1 MLHDNQTGIIQMKL
15 PVLSSETLPH
25 IRVSV
30 RVVRLSLHKLNTPKT
45 EKQITMGFGGVL
57 YHFLPEYVLKMCLS
71 QKTLKLVLENVFN
84 RKTVKYCDILSLLYL
99 MLPLHWTTF
108 SPRPYHVLKI
118 PERGEDGVK
127 MKQFRI
133 SKFPLRPYYV
143 SATSLLRPH
152 HVLTT
157 SFTFPLRPQYALTK
171 FIPFPLRP
179 CYVLTKT
186 KQFITRANYVS
197 STF

>member
-1 MLHDNQTGIIQMKL
+1 MTYQGVQTYTLVCIVVAHLLCTGYSSTL
-15 PVLSSETLPH
+15 PV
-25 IRVSV
+25 
-30 RVVRLSLHKLNTPKT
+30 
-45 EKQITMGFGGVL
+45 
-57 YHFLPEYVLKMCLS
+57 
-71 QKTLKLVLENVFN
+71 
-84 RKTVKYCDILSLLYL
+84 
-99 MLPLHWTTF
+99 MLRLHWTTF

-118 PERGEDGVK
+118 PERGEDGFK
-127 MKQFRI
+127 IKQFRI
-133 SKFPLRPYYV
+133 SKSPPRPYYV
-143 SATSLLRPH
+143 PATFLLRPH

-186 KQFITRANYVS
+186 NQFIPRANYVS

>member
-1 MLHDNQTGIIQMKL
+1 MSFLFQLKIKKKNVVQLHTRFHTD
-15 PVLSSETLPH
+15 
-25 IRVSV
+25 
-30 RVVRLSLHKLNTPKT
+30 
-45 EKQITMGFGGVL
+45 KQIRCIPDET
-57 YHFLPEYVLKMCLS
+57 
-71 QKTLKLVLENVFN
+71 
-84 RKTVKYCDILSLLYL
+84 ILLILAYF
-99 MLPLHWTTF
+99 MLRLHWTTF
-108 SPRPYHVLKI
+108 SLRPYHVLKI
-118 PERGEDGVK
+118 QERGEDGVK
-127 MKQFRI
+127 MKQFQI

-143 SATSLLRPH
+143 PAMFLLRPH

-186 KQFITRANYVS
+186 KQFIPRANYVS

>member
-1 MLHDNQTGIIQMKL
+1 MQIYSRLAAFCLTNVWPVHPTLANIGSHAFEGGIL
-15 PVLSSETLPH
+15 
-25 IRVSV
+25 
-30 RVVRLSLHKLNTPKT
+30 
-45 EKQITMGFGGVL
+45 
-57 YHFLPEYVLKMCLS
+57 
-71 QKTLKLVLENVFN
+71 
-84 RKTVKYCDILSLLYL
+84 L
-99 MLPLHWTTF
+99 MLRLHWTTF
-108 SPRPYHVLKI
+108 SLRPYHVLKI
-118 PERGEDGVK
+118 QERGEDGVK

-143 SATSLLRPH
+143 PATFLLRPH

-157 SFTFPLRPQYALTK
+157 SFTLPLRPQYALTK

-186 KQFITRANYVS
+186 KQFIPRANYVS

>member
-1 MLHDNQTGIIQMKL
+1 MLYLDLHCKKFGCISCVQGDLEALGSL
-15 PVLSSETLPH
+15 PVLYSLPFT
-25 IRVSV
+25 I
-30 RVVRLSLHKLNTPKT
+30 
-45 EKQITMGFGGVL
+45 
-57 YHFLPEYVLKMCLS
+57 
-71 QKTLKLVLENVFN
+71 
-84 RKTVKYCDILSLLYL
+84 
-99 MLPLHWTTF
+99 MLRLHWTTF
-108 SPRPYHVLKI
+108 SLRPYHVLKI
-118 PERGEDGVK
+118 QERGEDGVK

-143 SATSLLRPH
+143 PATFLLRPH

-171 FIPFPLRP
+171 FMSFPLRP

-186 KQFITRANYVS
+186 KQFIPRANYVS

>member
-1 MLHDNQTGIIQMKL
+1 MLYRHATHSDDKRIM
-15 PVLSSETLPH
+15 
-25 IRVSV
+25 IRLGSFNPY
-30 RVVRLSLHKLNTPKT
+30 LTN
-45 EKQITMGFGGVL
+45 GFSHHYQLDESTFIFRAV
-57 YHFLPEYVLKMCLS
+57 
-71 QKTLKLVLENVFN
+71 
-84 RKTVKYCDILSLLYL
+84 
-99 MLPLHWTTF
+99 MLRLHWTTF
-108 SPRPYHVLKI
+108 SLRPYHVLKI
-118 PERGEDGVK
+118 QERGEDGVK

-143 SATSLLRPH
+143 HATFLLRSH

-186 KQFITRANYVS
+186 KQFIPRANYVS

>member
-1 MLHDNQTGIIQMKL
+1 ME
-15 PVLSSETLPH
+15 PTLP
-25 IRVSV
+25 
-30 RVVRLSLHKLNTPKT
+30 
-45 EKQITMGFGGVL
+45 GFNKYCREL
-57 YHFLPEYVLKMCLS
+57 MCLAQGHNMVTPVGIEPRTS
-71 QKTLKLVLENVFN
+71 RSGVRHSTTTPP
-84 RKTVKYCDILSLLYL
+84 RSLDPFSL
-99 MLPLHWTTF
+99 MLRLHWTTF
-108 SPRPYHVLKI
+108 SLRPYHVLKI
-118 PERGEDGVK
+118 QERGEDGVK

-143 SATSLLRPH
+143 PATFLLRPH

-186 KQFITRANYVS
+186 NQFIPRANYVS
-197 STF
+197 GTF

>member
-1 MLHDNQTGIIQMKL
+1 MVIRKINSGYHHKRLGYSYTHQKKL
-15 PVLSSETLPH
+15 PTH
-25 IRVSV
+25 
-30 RVVRLSLHKLNTPKT
+30 
-45 EKQITMGFGGVL
+45 
-57 YHFLPEYVLKMCLS
+57 
-71 QKTLKLVLENVFN
+71 
-84 RKTVKYCDILSLLYL
+84 TV
-99 MLPLHWTTF
+99 MLRLHWATF

-118 PERGEDGVK
+118 QERGEDGVK

-133 SKFPLRPYYV
+133 SNFPLRPYYV
-143 SATSLLRPH
+143 PATSLLRPH

-157 SFTFPLRPQYALTK
+157 SFKFPLRPQYALTK

-186 KQFITRANYVS
+186 KQFIPRANYVS

>member
-1 MLHDNQTGIIQMKL
+1 MQFIWLTITAFHRVTSCD
-15 PVLSSETLPH
+15 VLSICEVRIMGINGGNLKF
-25 IRVSV
+25 SV
-30 RVVRLSLHKLNTPKT
+30 RKST
-45 EKQITMGFGGVL
+45 
-57 YHFLPEYVLKMCLS
+57 
-71 QKTLKLVLENVFN
+71 
-84 RKTVKYCDILSLLYL
+84 SLLL
-99 MLPLHWTTF
+99 MLRLHWTTF
-108 SPRPYHVLKI
+108 SIRPYHVLKI
-118 PERGEDGVK
+118 QERGEDGVK

-143 SATSLLRPH
+143 PATFLLRPH

-186 KQFITRANYVS
+186 KQFIPRANYVS